1 MEKDQKGIWGWQLT
15 RLIVL
20 STLGIFGIMLMLIGW
35 NEEGL
40 RMLIKWS
47 ARIGL
52 VFFCLAFGARGIHLW
67 LKNSMSF
74 WVLMN
79 RRYLGVSFAI
89 IHLIHFSF
97 LGLLQYFFY
106 PVFTERSFL
115 SFIPGGIAYVFVVL
129 LLLTSFDQYAKLL
142 SKANWKKLHLFGGF
156 WIWMIFTVRYARG
169 AIGGEV
175 FGIPFLILL
184 VGIMILRIRMRVVKN
199 KST

>member
-1 MEKDQKGIWGWQLT
+1 MEKDQKGIWGWPLT

-20 STLGIFGIMLMLIGW
+20 STLGLFGVMLLLQGW

-40 RMLIKWS
+40 RMLIVWS

-52 VFFCLAFGARGIHLW
+52 VFFCLAFGARPIHLL
-67 LKNSMSF
+67 LKNSLSF
-74 WVLMN
+74 WLMMN

-97 LGLLQYFFY
+97 LGVLQYFFY

-129 LLLTSFDQYAKLL
+129 LLITSFDRYAKQL
-142 SKANWKKLHLFGGF
+142 SRANWKKLHLFGGC
-156 WIWMIFTVRYARG
+156 WIWLIFTVRYTQG
-169 AIGGEV
+169 AIAGE
-175 FGIPFLILL
+175 FWGIPFLILL
-184 VGIMILRIRMRVVKN
+184 LGIMILRIRMRFIKN
-199 KST
+199 KSS